1 MRKTLGLSYLVCSLL
16 VEGCL
21 LAPAHAQV
29 NVTTWQYDT
38 LRTGQNVNETV
49 LTPTN
54 VGGGT
59 FGQLCSANLNG
70 QVYAQPLVL
79 SNVTFSGTQ
88 YASLVYVVTE
98 MNTLYVI
105 NGTPPAQGTPCSVVA
120 TLNLNPPGQYPV
132 DCNYLGAQN
141 CGTVNPVVGALGTPV
156 IQSVPNSNG
165 VLYVVTET
173 QDVASGM
180 PANWYHYLHAV
191 NLDQLAELTSPVHIY
206 PPGPV
211 WYATQISYWSRHH
224 IQRPGL
230 LLVNNNELYIGFS
243 MMDGTMPLVNGSV
256 FGFNTANLTLTPTYF
271 ATSPDTKRDGG
282 GIWQG
287 GAGLAYG
294 PDENGSNNIYFNTA
308 NGSYDG
314 STYWGDSF
322 LKVNPNLGTNPVV
335 ASFTPADQSYR
346 SCLDP
351 YADLDFG
358 SGGVMLTPATA
369 NWQYL
374 AISGDK
380 EGGIWLM
387 DRLNPGGYHAGT
399 CQPCMP
405 CSTTIQNSAN
415 ENIQTVWLGTGTGPA
430 MHNNPAYWNNFV
442 YIAPVSA
449 ANSSA
454 AITQYQ
460 LCNNSPNGKPICGSA
475 SIAKGPGGQPIKATY
490 GATPTISANGSTN
503 GILWLISGVGTP
515 ESTTAGQL
523 FAINATTMQ
532 ALYASSGFG
541 STCQTVDQMNAAI
554 KFSVPTVANGYVY
567 IGAESANTS
576 PQNTGQGT
584 FYIYGLNRACGQAH
598 SKPVAVKNSVK

>member
-1 MRKTLGLSYLVCSLL
+1 V
-16 VEGCL
+16 
-21 LAPAHAQV
+21 PAQAQTS
-29 NVTTWQYDT
+29 VTTWQYDT

-54 VGGGT
+54 VSSST

-120 TLNLNPPGQYPV
+120 TLSLNPPGQYPV

-191 NLDQLAELTSPVHIY
+191 NLDQLAELTPPVHIY

-243 MMDGTMPLVNGSV
+243 MMDGTQPLVNGSI
-256 FGFNTANLTLTPTYF
+256 FGFNTANLSLTPNYF

-294 PDENGSNNIYFNTA
+294 PDKAGNNYIYFNTA
-308 NGSYDG
+308 NGSWDG
-314 STYWGDSF
+314 TAFFGDSF
-322 LKVNPNLGTNPVV
+322 LKVNPNLGSSAV
-335 ASFTPADQSYR
+335 AGSFTPADQTYR
-346 SCLDP
+346 ACLDP
-351 YADLDFG
+351 YTDIDFG
-358 SGGVMLTPATA
+358 SGGVMLTPASA
-369 NWQYL
+369 NWPYL
-374 AISGDK
+374 AVSGDK

-387 DRLNPGGYHAGT
+387 DRTSPGGYHPGT
-399 CQPCMP
+399 CQACQF
-405 CSTTIQNSAN
+405 CDTTTQDAAD
-415 ENIQTVWLGTGTGPA
+415 ENLQTVWLGTGKGPA

-442 YIAPVSA
+442 YIAPVAA

-454 AITQYQ
+454 TISQYQ
-460 LCNNSPNGKPICGSA
+460 LCNNSGSGKPFCNA
-475 SIAKGPGGQPIKATY
+475 PVIATAAGGHPIKATY

-503 GILWLISGVGTP
+503 GILWAISGVGSAL
-515 ESTTAGQL
+515 STTPSQL
-523 FAINATTMQ
+523 FAIDATTMQ
-532 ALYASSGFG
+532 GLYASSGFG
-541 STCQTVDQMNAAI
+541 STCQQVDQLFAST
-554 KFSVPTVANGYVY
+554 KFSVPTVANGFVY
-567 IGAESANTS
+567 IGGQSANTT

-584 FYIYGLNRACGQAH
+584 FYIFGLGRTCGQ
-598 SKPVAVKNSVK
+598 SRKIPVSIGSSVK